1 MELLKQLV
9 MLEEAWGR
17 DPQADGDWGGP
28 RGMPSHFQSI
38 DDLNFPTRDVNG
50 YKIRIDSI
58 YPNDNNDGID
68 EMSFDIFDKSGKVVT
83 AEVSF
88 ERPLSVVGG
97 VDRNKIPQFD
107 VFVDGYGS
115 LSDARENE
123 LSDTEHQVLSN
134 INAVVRSYLSVYSSD
149 DLQAVADILSDNSSF

>member
-38 DDLNFPTRDVNG
+38 DDLNFPIRDVNG

-58 YPNDNNDGID
+58 YPSKNGID
-68 EMSFDIFDKSGKVVT
+68 EMSFDISDKSGKSVT
-83 AEVSF
+83 AEISF
-88 ERPLSVVGG
+88 VRPLSVVGG

-115 LSDARENE
+115 LSDAVENE

-149 DLQAVADILSDNSSF
+149 DLQAVAEILSDNNSF